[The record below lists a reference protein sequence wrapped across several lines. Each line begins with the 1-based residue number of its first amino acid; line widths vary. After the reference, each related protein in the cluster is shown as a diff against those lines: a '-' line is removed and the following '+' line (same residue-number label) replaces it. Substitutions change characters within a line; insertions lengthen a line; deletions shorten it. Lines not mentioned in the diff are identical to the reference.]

1 MLGHK
6 AGSLYPRTSPPHTV
20 YRQGAYILGHCLP
33 TQGGSLYT
41 SSVSNL
47 LKGELMFLG
56 RASPSPTLTLG
67 GACTISGSL
76 IPSGVRSLHVP
87 LSFRGR
93 SSCPGVGVPVLGW
106 KFRGE
111 AISLGRCLPRSFY
124 PGGRG
129 SPCPVTPDP
138 WEETETCIQTG
149 L

>member
-1 MLGHK
+1 MQ

-20 YRQGAYILGHCLP
+20 YRQGAYTLGHHLP
-33 TQGGSLYT
+33 TQGGSLYPRT
-41 SSVSNL
+41 SPPNNT
-47 LKGELMFLG
+47 GRELIPLPTQGAYFCVQLTQRG
-56 RASPSPTLTLG
+56 AHVPRKSIPLPTLTLG

-76 IPSGVRSLHVP
+76 IASGVRSL

-124 PGGRG
+124 PGGVR
-129 SPCPVTPDP
+129 V
-138 WEETETCIQTG
+138 

>member
-1 MLGHK
+1 MCDTLH
-6 AGSLYPRTSPPHTV
+6 ACINDTSLFTVYPRTSPPNNTGRELIPLPTQH
-20 YRQGAYILGHCLP
+20 QGAYFCV
-33 TQGGSLYT
+33 Q
-41 SSVSNL
+41 
-47 LKGELMFLG
+47 
-56 RASPSPTLTLG
+56 LTKRGAHVPRKSIPLANFHIG

-76 IPSGVRSLHVP
+76 IPSGVRLLHVP

-124 PGGRG
+124 PGGVR
-129 SPCPVTPDP
+129 V
-138 WEETETCIQTG
+138 